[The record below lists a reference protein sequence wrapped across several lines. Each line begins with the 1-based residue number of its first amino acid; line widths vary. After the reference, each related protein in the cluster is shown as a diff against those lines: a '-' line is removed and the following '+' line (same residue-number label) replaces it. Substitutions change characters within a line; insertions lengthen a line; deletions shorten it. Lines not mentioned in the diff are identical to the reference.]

1 MKKNLPDSNALK
13 SLYFHKNEVFLSLI
27 SELSSPTYLI
37 KNWSSESAKK
47 SSIGYDGLIYTS
59 QLNFILSNIKFPI
72 SAKKIVTLE
81 QKTFWIIIILL
92 NLKQILQWEAREN
105 IRELLRKAFTVLGW
119 IQSGVFHISKTKNRG
134 VIDVRLGW
142 LHDKICLFA
151 SCWPYG

>member
-1 MKKNLPDSNALK
+1 MLYNLYTFIKTRFS
-13 SLYFHKNEVFLSLI
+13 YLI
-27 SELSSPTYLI
+27 SEPSSPTYLI

-72 SAKKIVTLE
+72 SAKKIITLE

-105 IRELLRKAFTVLGW
+105 RELLRKAFTVLGW

-134 VIDVRLGW
+134 VIDVRLSW
-142 LHDKICLFA
+142 LHDKMCLFA
-151 SCWPYG
+151 SCWPYR